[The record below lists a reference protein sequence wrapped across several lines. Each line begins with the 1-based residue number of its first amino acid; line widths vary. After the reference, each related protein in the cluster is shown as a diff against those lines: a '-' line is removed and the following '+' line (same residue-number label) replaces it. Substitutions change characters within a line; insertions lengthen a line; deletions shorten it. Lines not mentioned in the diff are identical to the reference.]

1 MKFRRILFAFAV
13 LAACASLRA
22 GTLYWYVDSSDG
34 GSETFKSAYATA
46 KDAAAKDK
54 VGDGGKLFIGAYQD
68 NTLLGKIE
76 LTFSDGVISAAGIG
90 GGSLYFT
97 VDDSASSA
105 FRWEIMAETTSYFTS
120 GEITY
125 NDLLR
130 ADAIATVATT
140 LHRSYNLAGIPWHA
154 APVPEPTS
162 GLLLLVGGALL
173 ALRRRRR
180 E

>member
-22 GTLYWYVDSSDG
+22 GTLYWCVDSSDG
-34 GSETFKSAYATA
+34 GSETFKSAYT
-46 KDAAAKDK
+46 AAKEK
-54 VGDGGKLFIGAYQD
+54 VREGKLFIGAYQD
-68 NTLLGKIE
+68 NKYLGQIE
-76 LTFSDGVISAAGIG
+76 LMLSDGVISAAGIG

-97 VDDSASSA
+97 VDDSALSA
-105 FRWEIMAETTSYFTS
+105 FRWEIMAEATSYFTS
-120 GEITY
+120 GTVTY
-125 NDLLR
+125 KDLL
-130 ADAIATVATT
+130 AASALVSSPLVNHTAYNVAG
-140 LHRSYNLAGIPWHA
+140 LAWNP

-180 E
+180 